1 MGSGDCT
8 ATRDAGPYLAAAGEI
23 VVRSDREVHIGL
35 VGHRVTNL
43 LADPVIVPN
52 SQRFLRKNGG
62 TTCRW

>member
-8 ATRDAGPYLAAAGEI
+8 ATRDAGPYPPEI

-52 SQRFLRKNGG
+52 CQPFLLKNGG
-62 TTCRW
+62 TACRW